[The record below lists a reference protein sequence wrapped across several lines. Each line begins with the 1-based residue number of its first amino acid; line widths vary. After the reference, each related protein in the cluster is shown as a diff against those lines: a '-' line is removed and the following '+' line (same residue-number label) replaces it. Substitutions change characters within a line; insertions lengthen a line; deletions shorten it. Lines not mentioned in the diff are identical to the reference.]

1 MKKLMDQWPYEFWPL
16 EALGGLVTVGMLI
29 FALLMIVKNI
39 HDGILKAGFERQ
51 THPDQDLAKDRR
63 T

>member
-1 MKKLMDQWPYEFWPL
+1 
-16 EALGGLVTVGMLI
+16 LI

-63 T
+63 A